1 MTGLKPSW
9 GRVSRYGM
17 FELAATLDH
26 VGPLARNA
34 ADAGALLG
42 AVAGADSLDPT
53 AARVAVPDYLAGLR
67 RELAGLR
74 IGLDPEFAFGGVEA
88 VDDMQ
93 RGGARI
99 VPLRF
104 PDVSQ
109 MVADWF
115 PVCAVQTAVAHEDSY
130 PARKAEYGQALA
142 DLIELGR
149 GLSGMEYQ
157 RLILRREAF
166 RGRLSACSTKPT
178 CWYCRS

>member
-1 MTGLKPSW
+1 
-9 GRVSRYGM
+9 M

-26 VGPLARNA
+26 VGPLARSA

-42 AVAGADSLDPT
+42 AVAGTDVLDPT

-67 RELAGLR
+67 RDFAGLR
-74 IGLDPEFAFGGVEA
+74 IGLDPEFAYGGVDAVTVAAVTQA